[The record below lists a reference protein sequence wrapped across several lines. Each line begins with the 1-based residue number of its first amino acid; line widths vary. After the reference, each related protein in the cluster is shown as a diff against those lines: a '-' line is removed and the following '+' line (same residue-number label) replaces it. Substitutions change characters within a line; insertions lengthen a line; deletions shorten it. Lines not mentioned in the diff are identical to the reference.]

1 MTTEQASTETDGPE
15 NRSTDT
21 ISSDA
26 RSEPP
31 AAGAVGQNRN
41 SSRRKARQRS
51 VYLFPAYGFS
61 IALDIA
67 RQVEESGGGT
77 LAEETLA
84 VNLGLSKNSS
94 GFRLKCLAARQ
105 FNLLVKQ
112 GATVSTTS
120 IAKAILKPTSDEDAL
135 RGYRQSF
142 LSIPLFQAV
151 SERYRGQRLPDSQT
165 LRNVLEREFSVE
177 HKRVQQAERLLLD
190 SARDTYLLKHR
201 GDGTYLTISELPQVS
216 LEEPGLTG
224 EPETSLEETLG
235 PSMMAVAD
243 GGLRPAFPSPGTSY
257 QANTI
262 TFSLDEIGQLS
273 EGDFET
279 VWEAIGILVKARSA
293 RRGAMLDAQ
302 PTETS
307 RGG

>member
-1 MTTEQASTETDGPE
+1 MTTQRPSPNTGGPE
-15 NRSTDT
+15 DQFAEAAMLDT
-21 ISSDA
+21 G
-26 RSEPP
+26 RELP
-31 AAGAVGQNRN
+31 AASAPSQSRN

-61 IALDIA
+61 MALDIA

-77 LAEETLA
+77 LTEETLA

-105 FNLLVKQ
+105 FNLLIKQ
-112 GATVSTTS
+112 GATVTTTS
-120 IAKAILKPTSDEDAL
+120 IAKAILKPTSEEDAL

-165 LRNVLEREFSVE
+165 LRNVLEREFLVE

-201 GDGTYLTISELPQVS
+201 GDGTYLTISD
-216 LEEPGLTG
+216 T
-224 EPETSLEETLG
+224 
-235 PSMMAVAD
+235 
-243 GGLRPAFPSPGTSY
+243 SPGVPEDAGPAGEAELAIGYLQSTTLDDGIRSA
-257 QANTI
+257 QPPPEVASTTNTI
-262 TFSLDEIGQLS
+262 AFSLDEIGQLG
-273 EGDFET
+273 EEDFER
-279 VWEAIGILVKARSA
+279 VWEAVGILVKARSA
-293 RRGAMLDAQ
+293 RRLLAREVDIE
-302 PTETS
+302 ETQ
-307 RGG
+307 

>member
-1 MTTEQASTETDGPE
+1 MTSEQTFDTNDSPDNLSADTAPADVSQET
-15 NRSTDT
+15 
-21 ISSDA
+21 
-26 RSEPP
+26 P
-31 AAGAVGQNRN
+31 ADSAAGQNRN
-41 SSRRKARQRS
+41 ASRRKARQRS

-61 IALDIA
+61 MALDIA

-77 LAEETLA
+77 LTEETLA

-135 RGYRQSF
+135 HGYRQSF

-151 SERYRGQRLPDSQT
+151 AERYRGQRLPDSQT

-177 HKRVQQAERLLLD
+177 RKRVQQAERLLLD

-201 GDGTYLTISELPQVS
+201 GDGTYLTISDSPPGS
-216 LEEPGLTG
+216 LDAPGFQADFDTPALAEP
-224 EPETSLEETLG
+224 
-235 PSMMAVAD
+235 VAPAAAANS
-243 GGLRPAFPSPGTSY
+243 GFRPAFPRPDTSAP
-257 QANTI
+257 ANTI
-262 TFSLDEIGQLS
+262 TFTLDEIGKLN
-273 EGDFET
+273 EDDFAT
-279 VWEAIGILVKARSA
+279 VWQAIGILVKARSA
-293 RRGAMLDAQ
+293 HHENTPASDG
-302 PTETS
+302 EES
-307 RGG
+307 GGGGR

>member
-1 MTTEQASTETDGPE
+1 MTTEQASADTDGPE
-15 NRSTDT
+15 NLSTDT
-21 ISSDA
+21 ASSDA
-26 RSEPP
+26 MSETP
-31 AAGAVGQNRN
+31 AASAAGQSRN

-61 IALDIA
+61 MALDIA

-151 SERYRGQRLPDSQT
+151 AERYREQRLPDSPT
-165 LRNVLEREFSVE
+165 LRNVLEREFQVE

-201 GDGTYLTISELPQVS
+201 GDGTYLTISDILSEPP
-216 LEEPGLTG
+216 EEPGLPGNTESPLG
-224 EPETSLEETLG
+224 ETLATA
-235 PSMMAVAD
+235 AVAD
-243 GGLRPAFPSPGTSY
+243 GGFRSTFPSSGTL
-257 QANTI
+257 APDNTI
-262 TFSLDEIGQLS
+262 AFSLDEIGQLAT
-273 EGDFET
+273 EDFER
-279 VWEAIGILVKARSA
+279 VWDAIGILVKARSA
-293 RRGAMLDAQ
+293 RRRAMLDSDGD
-302 PTETS
+302 ES
-307 RGG
+307 GE

>member
-1 MTTEQASTETDGPE
+1 MTTQHSSPNTGGPE
-15 NRSTDT
+15 DQPAETALSDT
-21 ISSDA
+21 GGES
-26 RSEPP
+26 P
-31 AAGAVGQNRN
+31 AASASSQSRN
-41 SSRRKARQRS
+41 SSQRKARQRS

-61 IALDIA
+61 MALDIA

-77 LAEETLA
+77 LTEETLA

-120 IAKAILKPTSDEDAL
+120 IAKAILKPTSEEDAL
-135 RGYRQSF
+135 RGYCQSF

-165 LRNVLEREFSVE
+165 LRNVLEREFLVE

-201 GDGTYLTISELPQVS
+201 GDGTYLTISETS
-216 LEEPGLTG
+216 PGA
-224 EPETSLEETLG
+224 PEDLG
-235 PSMMAVAD
+235 PSGDAEVTIGYSPATATD
-243 GGLRPAFPSPGTSY
+243 DGLRAVSQPSETGRA
-257 QANTI
+257 ANTI
-262 TFSLDEIGQLS
+262 TFSLDEIGQLLD
-273 EGDFET
+273 EDFEK
-279 VWEAIGILVKARSA
+279 VWDAIGILVKARSA
-293 RRGAMLDAQ
+293 RRISERELDAE
-302 PTETS
+302 ETQ
-307 RGG
+307 

>member
-1 MTTEQASTETDGPE
+1 MTTQHSSSNSGDPEGQSAETTLPE
-15 NRSTDT
+15 
-21 ISSDA
+21 A
-26 RSEPP
+26 RVESP
-31 AAGAVGQNRN
+31 AASSSSQSRN
-41 SSRRKARQRS
+41 SPRRKARQRS

-61 IALDIA
+61 MALDIA

-77 LAEETLA
+77 LTEETLA

-120 IAKAILKPTSDEDAL
+120 IAKAILKPTSEEDAL

-165 LRNVLEREFSVE
+165 LRNVLEREFLVE
-177 HKRVQQAERLLLD
+177 RKRVQQAERLLLD
-190 SARDTYLLKHR
+190 SVRDTFLLKHR
-201 GDGTYLTISELPQVS
+201 GDGTYLTISDASPGEAENPGIAGDNELAMGDTAS
-216 LEEPGLTG
+216 
-224 EPETSLEETLG
+224 
-235 PSMMAVAD
+235 AVVD
-243 GGLRPAFPSPGTSY
+243 DGLRPASSPAEATP
-257 QANTI
+257 ATNTI
-262 TFSLDEIGQLS
+262 AFSLDEIGQLR
-273 EGDFET
+273 EEDFER

-293 RRGAMLDAQ
+293 RRLSAREFEVDESQ
-302 PTETS
+302 
-307 RGG
+307 